1 MRGREAIVQF
11 CFVFEKKPK
20 MGEWENNNIIQ
31 KKAWNQPKMGKKDE
45 NVVYASVSGKFSTDT
60 PEREILV
67 AVMAAG
73 VKVYGMAKRSGVL

>member
-1 MRGREAIVQF
+1 
-11 CFVFEKKPK
+11 
-20 MGEWENNNIIQ
+20 
-31 KKAWNQPKMGKKDE
+31 MGKKDE